1 MLSQQKSLRGP
12 TTSKA
17 HPRHGS
23 TFGPLNVRVAGLLT
37 RGSLASS
44 GLPIS
49 HAETVALLRRHPRL
63 QRRPSV
69 AALHRLPYSPRM
81 LCRAPP
87 RTAPNDS
94 FVNNGCCRSFLASSG
109 QLSPKH
115 HLSSRLSSTFINCI
129 WSGSSPSV
137 RCHDATCAAPAAS
150 PSRYACLS
158 KKLRLYSAAT
168 PHGPVPFRPWR
179 PSRTLPAGTHSQ
191 SMTTN
196 GFSWPS
202 CGFHC
207 PRRGTASRGGP
218 PNGASAAAC
227 PFPCLR
233 FDPRSP

>member
-23 TFGPLNVRVAGLLT
+23 TFCPLNVRVAGLLT

-44 GLPIS
+44 GLPVS

-94 FVNNGCCRSFLASSG
+94 FVNDGCCRSFLASSG
-109 QLSPKH
+109 QVSPKH
-115 HLSSRLSSTFINCI
+115 HLSSRLCPTFINCI

-158 KKLRLYSAAT
+158 KKAQALFRSDPARPCPLSPMAPLSHVARRHTLSEHDHEWLFLAFLR
-168 PHGPVPFRPWR
+168 VPLSQKRDRF
-179 PSRTLPAGTHSQ
+179 PAS
-191 SMTTN
+191 
-196 GFSWPS
+196 
-202 CGFHC
+202 
-207 PRRGTASRGGP
+207 P